1 MHNISLS
8 LARAAAVR
16 FRSREPC
23 LVRQPGSPSRPAGVR
38 HRPRFPTSDR
48 PGRELGHAS
57 GARASLPAANPLDW
71 RRRPPHVWVWRP
83 KRATRAYV
91 SPLIIADLGREARR
105 PGVYDTYA
113 RLGSS
118 GFASAAGS

>member
-1 MHNISLS
+1 MQVASAPL
-8 LARAAAVR
+8 
-16 FRSREPC
+16 C
-23 LVRQPGSPSRPAGVR
+23 RP
-38 HRPRFPTSDR
+38 PT
-48 PGRELGHAS
+48 LF
-57 GARASLPAANPLDW
+57 DW
-71 RRRPPHVWVWRP
+71 RRRLPHVWRP